1 MEFMN
6 EFEKGIKKEFKNEFS
21 LKMEL
26 EFSRVDNEE
35 IGNKGLYD
43 IKCIYT
49 LFGQGDKDEKEKQNF
64 IDDNILMNKTQS
76 KSQGFVYLLNE
87 INNINYQDNIYLEEN
102 KQKDMSP
109 KNESNNSTN
118 SDENNQKKNKNGL
131 GILSSEDKVLEKNYI
146 QNDGS
151 IGKHRKG
158 IAECIIELSNHCFIS
173 IGSEGTILIFNDKL
187 EICEDFYE
195 ILKDFKNYI
204 YSTLEIKNNN
214 IKKDKET
221 HIIGCCNKELTMFHF
236 NFQNK
241 TYKKEIY
248 EFPEMTCIN
257 CVQMGDYNFVLTGH
271 NCTTYFTNLFFEK
284 NKEVFHTDIIK
295 NRTYRGAIRISD
307 NIIALSSN
315 KVLVDGK
322 DTLGFYN
329 IQNLS
334 KGGKGYK
341 KSSIEEGKVNEIKG
355 YSFIA
360 SVNGLFLMSRKKEE
374 QENKILFCAC
384 KKYFEEQKNGILL
397 VDVLDDKNQKILF
410 LYETY
415 NFEVYCFCPIF
426 LDVKDKNKKIQTDYF
441 LVGGFDI
448 NRREGRLKLF
458 RAIYDEKNE
467 FSNIEYLQDIEI
479 GFEGAVSS
487 IIQSQNYGNILVTCY
502 DGNIYLLNKINLGFY
517 LMFDYGFL

>member
-1 MEFMN
+1 
-6 EFEKGIKKEFKNEFS
+6 
-21 LKMEL
+21 
-26 EFSRVDNEE
+26 
-35 IGNKGLYD
+35 
-43 IKCIYT
+43 
-49 LFGQGDKDEKEKQNF
+49 
-64 IDDNILMNKTQS
+64 
-76 KSQGFVYLLNE
+76 
-87 INNINYQDNIYLEEN
+87 
-102 KQKDMSP
+102 
-109 KNESNNSTN
+109 
-118 SDENNQKKNKNGL
+118 
-131 GILSSEDKVLEKNYI
+131 
-146 QNDGS
+146 
-151 IGKHRKG
+151 
-158 IAECIIELSNHCFIS
+158 
-173 IGSEGTILIFNDKL
+173 
-187 EICEDFYE
+187 
-195 ILKDFKNYI
+195 
-204 YSTLEIKNNN
+204 
-214 IKKDKET
+214 
-221 HIIGCCNKELTMFHF
+221 
-236 NFQNK
+236 
-241 TYKKEIY
+241 
-248 EFPEMTCIN
+248 
-257 CVQMGDYNFVLTGH
+257 MGDYNFVLTGQ

-295 NRTYRGAIRISD
+295 NRTYRGAIKISD

-458 RAIYDEKNE
+458 RAIYDEKNV

-517 LMFDYGFL
+517 LMFDYGLL